1 MAFPRI
7 ARYVALGPSL
17 WSFRALPSGTRIEN
31 VPLIAEDAGESHGTL
46 YTRGGERTVV
56 VFMHPRGDMQRHYAI
71 PYLLEAEFAAF
82 GQAGRFVNN
91 DVNLIHEALLAD
103 VAAGLRFLRNARGF
117 ERVVFFG
124 NSGGGALYTFYQ
136 SQAATPPPGRLTDT
150 AAGDPYDL
158 NRLDLPEGDGIV
170 QLATHLGQG
179 RLMLAII
186 DPSVTDEDDPLS
198 IDPTLDMYDP
208 ANGFRE
214 PPEPSRY
221 DPEFLARYRAAQRA
235 RVERIDARARA
246 WIAEQ
251 APARRAVAAADFDA
265 RPEPERRR
273 LLRQALVGRY
283 MEIHRTEAN
292 PAYADLSLF
301 PSERA
306 YGSFFSPRPD
316 LLNYTEAGFG
326 KYQTPRAWLSTWS
339 GLSSRAST
347 LHCLP
352 RVTIPTLVIAYTGDN
367 AVFSCDTDAIWAASP
382 APDKTFHRVPGDHL
396 GLGPNGEPS
405 GQAAAMAHVTT
416 WLRERFPGRGGT
428 P

>member
-1 MAFPRI
+1 
-7 ARYVALGPSL
+7 
-17 WSFRALPSGTRIEN
+17 
-31 VPLIAEDAGESHGTL
+31 
-46 YTRGGERTVV
+46 
-56 VFMHPRGDMQRHYAI
+56 MQRHYAI
-71 PYLLEAEFAAF
+71 PALLEAGYAAF
-82 GQAGRFVNN
+82 GQAGRYLNN

-103 VAAGLRFLRNARGF
+103 VAAGLRFLRRERGF
-117 ERVVFFG
+117 DRVVFFG

-158 NRLDLPEGDGIV
+158 NRLDLPPGDGII

-186 DPSVTDEDDPLS
+186 DPSVTDEHDPLS
-198 IDPTLDMYDP
+198 VDPSLDMYDP

-221 DPEFLARYRAAQRA
+221 TEEFLARYRAAQRE
-235 RVERIDARARA
+235 RVARIDALARA
-246 WIAEQ
+246 WLAEQ
-251 APARRAVAAADFDA
+251 AAARREVAAPDFEA
-265 RPEPERRR
+265 RPAAERQRA
-273 LLRQALVGRY
+273 LREAVVGRY
-283 MEIHRTEAN
+283 MAIHRTEAN
-292 PAYADLSLF
+292 PAYTDPTLS

-347 LHCLP
+347 LDCLP
-352 RVTIPTLVIAYTGDN
+352 RVTIPTLVVAYAGDN
-367 AVFSCDTDAIWAASP
+367 AVMPCDTDAIHARSP
-382 APDKTFHRVPGDHL
+382 AADRTFHRVPGDHL
-396 GLGPNGEPS
+396 GLGPDGPGDTR
-405 GQAAAMAHVTT
+405 GQEAALARVTT
-416 WLRERFPGRGGT
+416 WLRERFPGRGDV